1 MSKQGVFNTMYDNGL
16 LQYSMNWHKNIL
28 KSIKLFN
35 KDGNYIKT
43 VNFKQDLLKEENDD
57 KTMTCI
63 KVINNDDNL
72 YVSKIKYIDNKIINI
87 IIIDENG
94 NYIYKY
100 EVINDKTV
108 ESINYHNLMIFNRID
123 GKFDGNYQ
131 SLYPIGKFNKNINDI
146 TGGIIFKIIN
156 KDITD
161 NITCL
166 YDYMIKF
173 ITEESNLEYKKTCEL
188 NNISCL
194 DLDDDICS
202 NDKIKYY
209 ISKNYKNG
217 KLDGEYIEHNNSDP
231 DYYRNEYI
239 KCEYK
244 DGELNGKYYEK
255 QYNDNK
261 EIDCN
266 YKDGQ
271 LDGEHI
277 EKNDNLTIKTEFVDD
292 HKIKRK
298 QYHNNQLINIDLFER
313 NLSIV
318 LKNNIVKKLTIN
330 NNQLNITQM
339 HDNNNNKDSKYSDIV
354 DHINK
359 KIITYQNG
367 NRFNIQYLNNKKEI
381 NDDVIDSIN
390 LLTETRDYVLLC
402 LWYLTIIIAL
412 IIVMKLFI

>member
-28 KSIKLFN
+28 KSIKLFD
-35 KDGNYIKT
+35 KDENYIKT

-87 IIIDENG
+87 IIIDEHG

-100 EVINDKTV
+100 EVINDKAV

-131 SLYPIGKFNKNINDI
+131 SLYPIGKFNKIMNDI

-161 NITCL
+161 NISHL

-173 ITEESNLEYKKTCEL
+173 ITNEYNLKYKKACES

-194 DLDDDICS
+194 DLDDDVCS
-202 NDKIKYY
+202 NDKIEYY
-209 ISKNYKNG
+209 ISKKYKDG
-217 KLDGEYIEHNNSDP
+217 KIDGEYIEKDISAFDRYEKH
-231 DYYRNEYI
+231 YT

-255 QYNDNK
+255 QYNDNR

-266 YKDGQ
+266 YKDGM
-271 LDGEHI
+271 LDGEHV
-277 EKNDNLTIKTEFVDD
+277 ENGYKLTIKTLYVDN

-298 QYHNNQLINIDLFER
+298 QYYNNQLINIDLFER

-330 NNQLNITQM
+330 NNQLNITQI
-339 HDNNNNKDSKYSDIV
+339 HDNNNNKDLKYNDIF

-359 KIITYQNG
+359 KCITYKNG
-367 NRFNIQYLNNKKEI
+367 KRNNIKYFNNKKEI

-390 LLTETRDYVLLC
+390 LLTETKDYVLVC
-402 LWYLTIIIAL
+402 LWTLIIIIAL
-412 IIVMKLFI
+412 ITVMKLFI